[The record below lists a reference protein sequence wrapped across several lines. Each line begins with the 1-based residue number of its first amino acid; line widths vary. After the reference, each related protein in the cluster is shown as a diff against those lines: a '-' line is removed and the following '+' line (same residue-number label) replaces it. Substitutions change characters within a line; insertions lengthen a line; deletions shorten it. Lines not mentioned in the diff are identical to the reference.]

1 MKIKDQSIGIVP
13 IFKDSAGEN
22 LFLVVLHKAG
32 HWAFPKGHKK
42 AGENDSDTAT
52 RELYEESGIR
62 YVKLENH
69 KEFLE
74 YYSFEKNGKKYDK
87 KVKYFIGFV
96 KDTNI
101 DQPEEFKKEIPETR
115 FVNYE
120 EALELMTYDE
130 SKNLLKK
137 VRDYLENLKIKKL
150 EI

>member
-13 IFKDSAGEN
+13 VFKNNTGEN

-96 KDTNI
+96 SDNKTNI
-101 DQPEEFKKEIPETR
+101 PDEFKHEIKQTRWLSYSDALRILTFKE
-115 FVNYE
+115 
-120 EALELMTYDE
+120 AKD
-130 SKNLLKK
+130 LLNEVMK
-137 VRDYLENLKIKKL
+137 YLNN
-150 EI
+150 